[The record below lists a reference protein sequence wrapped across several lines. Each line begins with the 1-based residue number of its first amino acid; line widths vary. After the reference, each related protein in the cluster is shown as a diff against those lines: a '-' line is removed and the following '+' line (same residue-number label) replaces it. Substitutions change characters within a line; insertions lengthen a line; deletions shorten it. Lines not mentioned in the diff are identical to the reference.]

1 MQEPGSGIT
10 SASGWAGAATS
21 TGGVCYMK
29 KCYDR
34 AGVHFMLVT
43 TKGVMNHSMKLQTL
57 LLIHSDG
64 LLQRVPILGSQLDC
78 NTYDKVREVCMIQVC
93 YREGVL
99 CMKIGED

>member
-34 AGVHFMLVT
+34 GGTFHV
-43 TKGVMNHSMKLQTL
+43 
-57 LLIHSDG
+57 SDD
-64 LLQRVPILGSQLDC
+64 QRSYEPFHEATDSTVDS
-78 NTYDKVREVCMIQVC
+78 YIQVGC
-93 YREGVL
+93 YRGCL
-99 CMKIGED
+99 Y